1 MSGSF
6 QGSPSD
12 PNRKN
17 RDSERQ
23 SSSDAFPDSSS
34 GSDSQSAQSDAA
46 RLAEELAEVEAELS
60 LPPASTGSTASKQA
74 STHVRT
80 MPPPLVMVET
90 AFLASTAG
98 LLWLVSYYLSIGP
111 WMRILF
117 PVPIA
122 LAYLR
127 WGNRASWMAAIVSG
141 LLLSVLMGPYLSI
154 LFFIPYGLLGVQL
167 GAMWKRHSPWFPSI
181 ATGTLISTF
190 GFFFRIWLL
199 SIFLGEDLWAYLT
212 NRIADFIQLVLS
224 RFVEWGLLGL
234 DVLGQTNLT
243 AVQLVTVAVVLC
255 SDFVYLFTVHLAAWL
270 LLERLGN
277 PIPDPPHWVQVLME
291 EER

>member
-1 MSGSF
+1 MSGSKENEA
-6 QGSPSD
+6 D
-12 PNRKN
+12 PNRPNWDAK
-17 RDSERQ
+17 Q
-23 SSSDAFPDSSS
+23 SSDALPA
-34 GSDSQSAQSDAA
+34 GSDATDAA
-46 RLAEELAEVEAELS
+46 RLAEELAEVEASLS
-60 LPPASTGSTASKQA
+60 LPEPSKEPTLSRSTSYT
-74 STHVRT
+74 RT
-80 MPPPLVMVET
+80 LPPPLVMVET

-117 PVPIA
+117 PTPIA

-127 WGNRASWMAAIVSG
+127 WGHRASWMTAIVSG

-154 LFFIPYGLLGVQL
+154 LFFIPYGLLGVHL
-167 GAMWKRHSPWFPSI
+167 GAMWKRQAAWFPSI
-181 ATGTLISTF
+181 ATGTLIATS

-212 NRIADFIQLVLS
+212 NRIADFIQWGLS
-224 RFVEWGLLGL
+224 KLIDWGLLGI
-234 DVLGQTNLT
+234 DVLGQTNVT
-243 AVQLVTVAVVLC
+243 AVQLMTVGVVLC